1 VRVPQ
6 VGDPAPDG
14 VVLESAGRP
23 TRLSAAWSERPAVVV
38 FLRYFGCPLCQA
50 QIVGLRDE
58 RERFDASGAAVVLVG
73 QGDPEDAEEFLARKR
88 VPFTC
93 LVDPDRSLYRA
104 YGLRRGSIRDVFG
117 FEAVSSS
124 LRQSLH
130 RETIHGTL
138 HGGSLMQ
145 MPGTFVV
152 DAGGVLRYAHRSLT
166 IADTPPNRVLLD
178 VVGALAAG
186 RAGPSR

>member
-1 VRVPQ
+1 MKALE

-14 VVLESAGRP
+14 VVLEGNGR
-23 TRLSAAWSERPAVVV
+23 TSHLSTAWSELPAVVV

-50 QIVGLRDE
+50 QIVALRDE
-58 RERFDASGAAVVLVG
+58 RDRFDASGAAVVLVG
-73 QGDPEDAEEFLARKR
+73 QGDPEDAAEFLARKR
-88 VPFTC
+88 VPFRC

-104 YGLRRGSIRDVFG
+104 YGLRRGAVRDVFG

-138 HGGSLMQ
+138 HGGNLMQ

-152 DAGGVLRYAHRSLT
+152 DAGGILRFVHRSLT

-178 VVGALAAG
+178 VVENLSGE
-186 RAGPSR
+186 RARARP